1 MQVPDFDVIKMGV
14 SVDCNDDREP
24 ISTACYLR

>member
-14 SVDCNDDREP
+14 SVRDCNDDDFK
-24 ISTACYLR
+24 